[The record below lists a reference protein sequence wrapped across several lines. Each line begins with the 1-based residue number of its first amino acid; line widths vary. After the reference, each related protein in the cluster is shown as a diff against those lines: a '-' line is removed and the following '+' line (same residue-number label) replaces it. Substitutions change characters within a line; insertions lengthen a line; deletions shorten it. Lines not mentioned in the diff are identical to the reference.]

1 MKPERELSEEE
12 KIEGKEKLG
21 RKGKL
26 FLPLGGYFP
35 AAAREAGR
43 FHCWGGGT
51 FGKHIL
57 FLLPVRRLFRYG
69 LCSLPSSFCF

>member
-35 AAAREAGR
+35 AAAKKVVGDFKKGFLATGRGSRRDFCLREEDRGR
-43 FHCWGGGT
+43 D
-51 FGKHIL
+51 
-57 FLLPVRRLFRYG
+57 
-69 LCSLPSSFCF
+69 